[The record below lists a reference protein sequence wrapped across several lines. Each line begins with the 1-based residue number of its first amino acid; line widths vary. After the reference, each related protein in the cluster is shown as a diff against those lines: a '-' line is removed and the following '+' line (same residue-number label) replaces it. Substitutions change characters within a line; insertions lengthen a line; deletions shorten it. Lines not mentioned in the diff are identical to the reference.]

1 MFKVRTP
8 RYLQQPAMF
17 EVGILLTYGNHLH
30 DRIISLRG
38 SFWSIK
44 LVQLRHFLSKSL
56 YHTVMYVYVWY
67 WYRLCLCF
75 YHFSIRLWNCS
86 DSLVMLF
93 YLSYYFTF
101 WNCSDSLVMLFY
113 LSYYFTFWNCSDSL
127 VMLLYLSYY
136 FTFWNCSDSL
146 VMLFYLSYY
155 FTLSAY
161 QMRMIGYS

>member
-56 YHTVMYVYVWY
+56 YHTVMYMCGIGTDCVSVFIIF
-67 WYRLCLCF
+67 RLD
-75 YHFSIRLWNCS
+75 YGT
-86 DSLVMLF
+86 VP
-93 YLSYYFTF
+93 T
-101 WNCSDSLVMLFY
+101 V
-113 LSYYFTFWNCSDSL
+113 
-127 VMLLYLSYY
+127 
-136 FTFWNCSDSL
+136 
-146 VMLFYLSYY
+146 
-155 FTLSAY
+155 
-161 QMRMIGYS
+161 